1 MESLRDEMSQIFA
14 EKERAELLV
23 AKLKVDLDTVEQGYL
38 NLKAGTLRQNDR
50 LAEIMNIAEA
60 TNSPHATTDITIERA
75 VRSLVHDNR
84 LKFEDCISL
93 KEQLTY
99 SEKQRQET
107 ALQLNARIE
116 QLESEYN

>member
-60 TNSPHATTDITIERA
+60 TNSLHATTDITIERA
-75 VRSLVHDNR
+75 VRSLVPDNR

-99 SEKQRQET
+99 SEKQRQEI

-116 QLESEYN
+116 QLE